1 MAYRITQDSL
11 NNFVEDLKSVQGENL
26 YSVVLFGATTVGREA
41 GIDADYNVL
50 VALRRIT
57 PDDLRAAQTPVREW
71 QRIGHPVPVFFTT
84 EELSDAADVFPIEFR
99 QMERD
104 RKVLY
109 GPDPFEF
116 IHLTDEHLRHQT
128 EYELR
133 SKLIQLRRLYIPNS
147 SSAARLG
154 TLMTE
159 SLASFAALFR
169 AVLLL
174 FKTEPSVSKVECV
187 RETVR
192 LLNLDGT
199 PFERIF
205 ALNSDREA
213 SLDDGEAHRLFAD
226 YMRQIENVIEAV
238 DSNDITARNA

>member
-1 MAYRITQDSL
+1 MAYRITQDAIDH
-11 NNFVEDLKSVQGENL
+11 FVEDLKATHGENL
-26 YSVVLFGATTVGREA
+26 SSVVLFGASTVGREA

-50 VALRRIT
+50 IALRRIT
-57 PDDLRAAQTPVREW
+57 PDDLRASQAPVREW

-104 RKVLY
+104 RKVLF
-109 GPDPFEF
+109 GTDPFEF
-116 IHLTDEHLRHQT
+116 IQLTDEHLRHQT

-147 SSAARLG
+147 SSATRLG
-154 TLMTE
+154 TLMTD

-174 FKTEPSVSKVECV
+174 FKSEPPVSKVECV

-192 LLNLDGT
+192 LLKLDGA
-199 PFERIF
+199 PFEQIF
-205 ALNSDREA
+205 ALNSNREA